1 MKKSEWL
8 NILAYHKNM
17 FQLEHL
23 PDAGYVAA
31 MYEELKNYDAR
42 FVAYAVNR
50 IAHTE
55 STSFNRYPLLAQ
67 INQNLPDFSYERREL
82 ADKAAR
88 LKRLLSERY
97 RSGHVF
103 YDMTKKE
110 IRNLS
115 YFFTGVEKENI
126 TPEEID
132 TAVEIK
138 LGNAID
144 QFFNAPT
151 IKQISQIKDKK

>member
-82 ADKAAR
+82 AGKADK
-88 LKRLLSERY
+88 LKQLLGEHY
-97 RSGHVF
+97 RPGHVF
-103 YDMTKKE
+103 YEMTQKE
-110 IRNLS
+110 IKSLS
-115 YFFTGVEKENI
+115 YFFTDTAKENI
-126 TPEEID
+126 TPAEID

-138 LGNAID
+138 LGEIID

-151 IKQISQIKDKK
+151 VKQIAQLKDKK